1 MIFSMTRAIHPDEQ
15 VTEQEVS
22 PITQLIQE
30 VRAQQLKI
38 SELGNLIQNQLLS
51 PLTNR
56 SQVPAP
62 KSPSHVET
70 IGTDLWELAE
80 MEEEARSLGAF
91 QGGAMSQAASLF
103 TSPPMASANTMN
115 NPVGRVSKT
124 SGYKVAGIPLPSSHQ
139 QPVAGASGQGSNDN
153 HQLALTQSALEQWG
167 RKSITWGKKHP
178 GKSFQEVFD
187 TDPGYTRWVQARSG
201 NLHEDVGDYLNYAN
215 TRQRLQT
222 MAQQNVNA

>member
-1 MIFSMTRAIHPDEQ
+1 
-15 VTEQEVS
+15 
-22 PITQLIQE
+22 
-30 VRAQQLKI
+30 
-38 SELGNLIQNQLLS
+38 
-51 PLTNR
+51 
-56 SQVPAP
+56 
-62 KSPSHVET
+62 
-70 IGTDLWELAE
+70 
-80 MEEEARSLGAF
+80 
-91 QGGAMSQAASLF
+91 MSQAASLS

-115 NPVGRVSKT
+115 NPVGRVPKT

-167 RKSITWGKKHP
+167 RKSITRGKKHP